1 MRKVLPN
8 PDKESRRGLFRCRR
22 GGVFL
27 LLLPLALVA
36 ACAVGEPLPQ
46 DYYSGTDKIA
56 GGQAPSVP
64 VVTYTPATRRFD
76 FTASIDTDTDSEV
89 GNYIVYYYNGVPT
102 KYYEQRYIDGIIP
115 VGSARTF
122 FFTGS
127 PGTYTVVV
135 TGFDGFRESAVT
147 DANRITFTLP

>member
-1 MRKVLPN
+1 MR
-8 PDKESRRGLFRCRR
+8 RRR
-22 GGVFL
+22 GGVL
-27 LLLPLALVA
+27 ALLLPLVLGA

-56 GGQAPSVP
+56 GGQAPTVP

-76 FTASIDTDTDSEV
+76 FTESIDPDTGAEV
-89 GNYIVYYYNGVPT
+89 GNYIVYYYIGVPT
-102 KYYEQRYIDGIIP
+102 KYYEPRFIDAIIP
-115 VGSARTF
+115 GGSSRTF
-122 FFTGS
+122 FFSGG

-135 TGFDGFRESAVT
+135 TGYDGFRESAVT